1 MLIRLII
8 SNYRS
13 IRDEVEFN
21 LLPAPYLKRH
31 PHHIYDDSKIRV
43 LKSSVIYGANGAGKS
58 NLISALTI
66 LRTII
71 EEQKVPASTSDIE
84 YRLGGEKLSENV
96 CFEVE
101 FKNNGRYL
109 AYRIEFKNGI
119 IYHESLYSLVF
130 NEKKDDIMIFER
142 SYDAQNQTIAIE
154 AGPGYGTNKQDK
166 MLLQIFSQNLL
177 SPEKPFLSF
186 AEITKKE
193 VMADALTWFANSI
206 QTITP
211 DASYYGLAFS
221 LSHNPDFND
230 FVNRLLKAFNTGIE
244 RLDAEKVRPEDYG
257 LSKDEINYMSNRLH
271 KDNSHYFSLDDS
283 GAIVVLEDDELVVYK
298 PVTYHRNLEGG
309 LEKFEIDQ
317 ESDGSRRLID
327 YLPMFR
333 ALIEDDTAIVIDEI
347 ERSIHP
353 SLLKKL
359 VSMLLSPEVKLKGQ
373 LIFTTHE
380 CNLLDME
387 IFRQDEIWFM
397 EKTEGNSV
405 LYPLTDFNVRQD
417 LDLAKGYINGR
428 FGAIPFLGNFND
440 LNWEEGKDEKETE
453 L

>member
-1 MLIRLII
+1 MLIRFVI

-31 PHHIYDDSKIRV
+31 PHHIYDDSRIRV
-43 LKSSVIYGANGAGKS
+43 LKSGVIYGANGAGKS
-58 NLISALTI
+58 NLISALAVLRII
-66 LRTII
+66 LD
-71 EEQKVPASTSDIE
+71 EKKVPASTSNIE
-84 YRLGGEKLSENV
+84 YRLGGEKQSENV

-101 FKNNGRYL
+101 FGNNGRYL
-109 AYRIEFKNGI
+109 SYRIEFKDGI
-119 IYHESLYSLVF
+119 IYHESLYLPVF
-130 NEKKDDIMIFER
+130 NEKKDDIMVFER
-142 SYDAQNQTIAIE
+142 TYDSSSREIIIN
-154 AGPGYGTNKQDK
+154 AGPGYGVNRQDK
-166 MLLQIFSQNLL
+166 MLLQIFSNNILA
-177 SPEKPFLSF
+177 PETPFLSF
-186 AEITKKE
+186 APITKKD
-193 VMADALTWFANSI
+193 VMTDALSWFAHSVQI
-206 QTITP
+206 VAP
-211 DASYYGLAFS
+211 DASYSGLSYA
-221 LSHNPDFND
+221 LSHRPEFND
-230 FVNRLLKAFNTGIE
+230 FVNKLLKAFNTGIE
-244 RLDAEKVRPEDYG
+244 RLDAEKIRPEDYG
-257 LSKDEINYMSNRLH
+257 LSADMINNMYKDLHEDDDHFYTLDSNG
-271 KDNSHYFSLDDS
+271 SI
-283 GAIVVLEDDELVVYK
+283 AILEDDELVVYK
-298 PVTYHRNLEGG
+298 PVTYHRNVDGG

-333 ALIEDDTAIVIDEI
+333 ALIEDDTTIVIDEI

-353 SLLKKL
+353 SLLRKL
-359 VSMLLSPEVKLKGQ
+359 ISMLLSPEVKLKGQ

-380 CNLLDME
+380 CNLLNMD

-397 EKTEGNSV
+397 EKSEGNSV